1 MNEPDLQPPGL
12 QILRTTV
19 YFDASTGVI
28 VHVHRIAAAAGDE
41 LDDARIEEEAAIFEE
56 SLERRHGRQL
66 DRITVDEETL
76 QEAASPAV
84 NLRVD
89 IATRTVVRDDPE
101 R

>member
-1 MNEPDLQPPGL
+1 MNEPDLHPAGL

-19 YFDASTGVI
+19 YFDPSTGAI
-28 VHVHRIAAAAGDE
+28 VHVHRIAAAASDE
-41 LDDARIEEEAAIFEE
+41 LDDTRIEEEAAVFEE

-66 DRITVDEETL
+66 DRITVN
-76 QEAASPAV
+76 QEAFQEAVSPAV

-101 R
+101 T